1 MTTSTADSA
10 RKEKIMN
17 VFMRTTV
24 AVVLAGAVGV
34 GMSSCSLFSPTPVET
49 VTANPSAPPMPSSFE
64 TISGNEIHL
73 KMGDF
78 FEVSVPP
85 GDVTAWKA
93 EFSEEG
99 IVTFVPGSK
108 DGSTIWKPGFSP
120 TTPGKT
126 NVKLTNGTESVSFTI
141 VVDLA
146 TGAPT
151 P

>member
-1 MTTSTADSA
+1 MADSD
-10 RKEKIMN
+10 RKVTLMN
-17 VFMRTTV
+17 VFVRTTV
-24 AVVLAGAVGV
+24 VVVLAGALGV
-34 GMSSCSLFSPTPVET
+34 GMSGCSLFSPTPVET

-93 EFSEEG
+93 EFSDEG

-108 DGSTIWKPGFSP
+108 DGTTTWKPGFSP
-120 TTPGKT
+120 KTPGKT
-126 NVKLTNGTESVSFTI
+126 NVKLTNGNESVSFSI